1 MDDRVSK
8 YLYDIL
14 SAINETLEETD
25 IRGRKFEILVKD
37 RVYRKFVERNIGI
50 IGEVMNR
57 VLKIDDQIPITS
69 ARSIVNT
76 RNLVIHSYDSLDK
89 EIIWGIIIKHLP
101 ILKSE
106 VEKLLS

>member
-25 IRGRKFEILVKD
+25 IRGRKFEILAKD
-37 RVYRKFVERNIGI
+37 RVYRKF
-50 IGEVMNR
+50 
-57 VLKIDDQIPITS
+57 
-69 ARSIVNT
+69 
-76 RNLVIHSYDSLDK
+76 DSLDK

>member
-25 IRGRKFEILVKD
+25 IRGRKFEILAKD

-50 IGEVMNR
+50 I
-57 VLKIDDQIPITS
+57 
-69 ARSIVNT
+69 
-76 RNLVIHSYDSLDK
+76 
-89 EIIWGIIIKHLP
+89 
-101 ILKSE
+101 
-106 VEKLLS
+106 

>member
-50 IGEVMNR
+50 IGEAMNR

-69 ARSIVNT
+69 ARSIINT

>member
-25 IRGRKFEILVKD
+25 IRGRKFEILAKD

-50 IGEVMNR
+50 IGEAMNR

>member
-50 IGEVMNR
+50 IGEAMNR

>member
-50 IGEVMNR
+50 IGEAMNR

-106 VEKLLS
+106 VEKLMS